1 MADGRN
7 YQEAAANAE
16 IAMQEWIDTAKD
28 LGRTIPEPKGR
39 LQYA

>member
-1 MADGRN
+1 MADGRSD
-7 YQEAAANAE
+7 QEAAATAE
-16 IAMQEWIDTAKD
+16 VAVREWIATATE